1 MPDDAIVERLTQVRG
16 IGRWTSEMFLIFRLG
31 RPDVLPADDYGV
43 RKGFQVAFRK
53 RELPSRKQI
62 EDARR
67 SLEALPHGGELVS
80 VARRGAGEEIVRRRR
95 QSAGGLFAYSLG
107 AMGKP
112 P

>member
-62 EDARR
+62 EARA
-67 SLEALPHGGELVS
+67 EAWKPYRTVASWYLWRAVEL
-80 VARRGAGEEIVRRRR
+80 A
-95 QSAGGLFAYSLG
+95 
-107 AMGKP
+107 KK
-112 P
+112 